1 MADVLTAMGGKTR
14 VVEHTNAGNAVVSE
28 FGDCANKPFIVIT
41 GHLDTVFSNP
51 EETKARPFTIKDGR
65 AYGPGALDMKGGVTL
80 AIFGLQAL
88 LAEGFDKYAF
98 KVVLAGDEETGH
110 KSSDLAD
117 RMVEEFKGAT
127 AAFNFE
133 TGFMNDSIV
142 VERKGFYR
150 FRLETFGRS
159 VHAGNELQ
167 NGRNAIVEM
176 AHKALELDAMTDW
189 ETGTTVNV
197 GTIEGGTVAN
207 AVPGYAKMD
216 VDVRYLDPADFA
228 VKKAQYEAVANKV
241 FIKDVTTKMT
251 SLAGLEPMV
260 RLDGSM
266 KLFEVYKS
274 VYEENGFGKPEPIMV
289 GGGSDSTFTTKAGV
303 PTVCAVGVKGGL
315 NHTVDEFAD
324 VESLFMRAKVF
335 IGTVLKL

>member
-1 MADVLTAMGGKTR
+1 MLTAMGGKTR
-14 VVEHTNAGNAVVSE
+14 IVEHANAGNAVVSE
-28 FGDCANKPFIVIT
+28 FGDCANKPFIVLT

-80 AIFGLQAL
+80 ATFGLQAL

-110 KSSDLAD
+110 KSSDLAET
-117 RMVEEFKGAT
+117 MMAEFKGAT
-127 AAFNFE
+127 AAFDFE
-133 TGFMNDSIV
+133 TGFMNDNVV

-150 FRLETFGRS
+150 FSLETYGRS
-159 VHAGNELQ
+159 VHAGNEPQ
-167 NGRNAIVEM
+167 NGRNAIVEL
-176 AHKALELDAMTDW
+176 AHKAVDLDALTDW
-189 ETGTTVNV
+189 ETGTTINV

-207 AVPGYAKMD
+207 AVPGYAKMV
-216 VDVRYLDPADFA
+216 VDVRYLDPTDFEK
-228 VKKAQYEAVANKV
+228 KKAQFKEVADKV
-241 FIKDVTTKMT
+241 YIKDVTTKMT

-266 KLFEVYKS
+266 KLFDVYKS
-274 VYEENGFGKPEPIMV
+274 VYEENGFGNPEPIMV
-289 GGGSDSTFTTKAGV
+289 GGGSDATYTTKAGV